1 MFSGLYAVD
10 NIFIC
15 CGSVDSVQYGVDN
28 IYAVD
33 TMLWTSCTYTVGNMG
48 HAVGIWC
55 GYTF

>member
-1 MFSGLYAVD
+1 MD

-33 TMLWTSCTYTVGNMG
+33 DMMWTSCIYTVGNMG
-48 HAVGIWC
+48 YAVGIWC